1 MKLSIVIPVYNVE
14 NTLDRCVESV
24 LHQGIGD
31 FEVILVDDGS
41 RDRSAAI
48 CDEWQAKDA
57 HILVIHQEN
66 RGLSAARNAGI
77 SRATGELI
85 TFVDSDDFLK
95 EGTYSG
101 IIALAERYDIVEY
114 PVCRFHQSS
123 SQQII
128 SFSDKVYTDPKRYWL
143 DAKGYSHTY
152 ACNKLYKRSLFDNIR
167 FPEGQVFEDAA
178 TLPRLL
184 QTARNICTV
193 NQGLYYYTLNE
204 KGITATANGKEL
216 KNLLDSHIHTMRQW
230 NDTLYYMHVLNIQ
243 MDVCE
248 LSGEAPTLPF
258 MRINPLAKRLPAR
271 LRVKALLL
279 DLFGINGICIINKA
293 IHQWKKPRS

>member
-14 NTLDRCVESV
+14 DTLDRCVESV
-24 LHQGIGD
+24 LRQGIGD

-101 IIALAERYDIVEY
+101 IIALAERYALALRNIYISAVTVESNNAVAVVDHDIVAVTAADRTVSVIRTGTGAAY
-114 PVCRFHQSS
+114 
-123 SQQII
+123 I
-128 SFSDKVYTDPKRYWL
+128 RYR
-143 DAKGYSHTY
+143 T
-152 ACNKLYKRSLFDNIR
+152 
-167 FPEGQVFEDAA
+167 
-178 TLPRLL
+178 
-184 QTARNICTV
+184 
-193 NQGLYYYTLNE
+193 
-204 KGITATANGKEL
+204 
-216 KNLLDSHIHTMRQW
+216 
-230 NDTLYYMHVLNIQ
+230 
-243 MDVCE
+243 
-248 LSGEAPTLPF
+248 
-258 MRINPLAKRLPAR
+258 
-271 LRVKALLL
+271 
-279 DLFGINGICIINKA
+279 
-293 IHQWKKPRS
+293 

>member
-14 NTLDRCVESV
+14 DTLDRCIESV
-24 LHQGIGD
+24 LRQGIGD

-66 RGLSAARNAGI
+66 RGLSAA
-77 SRATGELI
+77 L
-85 TFVDSDDFLK
+85 LK

-271 LRVKALLL
+271 LRIKALLL

>member
-14 NTLDRCVESV
+14 DTLDRCVESV
-24 LHQGIGD
+24 LRQGISD

-41 RDRSAAI
+41 RDKSAAI

-152 ACNKLYKRSLFDNIR
+152 ACNKLY
-167 FPEGQVFEDAA
+167 
-178 TLPRLL
+178 
-184 QTARNICTV
+184 
-193 NQGLYYYTLNE
+193 YTF
-204 KGITATANGKEL
+204 
-216 KNLLDSHIHTMRQW
+216 S
-230 NDTLYYMHVLNIQ
+230 
-243 MDVCE
+243 
-248 LSGEAPTLPF
+248 
-258 MRINPLAKRLPAR
+258 
-271 LRVKALLL
+271 
-279 DLFGINGICIINKA
+279 
-293 IHQWKKPRS
+293 